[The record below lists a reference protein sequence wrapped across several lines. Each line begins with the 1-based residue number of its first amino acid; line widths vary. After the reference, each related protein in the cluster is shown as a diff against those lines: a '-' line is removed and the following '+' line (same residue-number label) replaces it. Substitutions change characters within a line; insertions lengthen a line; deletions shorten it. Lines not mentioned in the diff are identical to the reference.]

1 MTPPSTAPSI
11 PGATRPGLPPV
22 PRPSAGTPTQKTRTP
37 TPADPPGH
45 PAATTAGLREARG
58 ARRSL
63 PGAPLPR
70 PLDAYAGEDQ
80 HPGYGTLTI
89 TLGGGSL
96 QPRLGTMN
104 LSLAH
109 RHYETFDLEWHE
121 LGDQSHLF
129 PLMFLADPDGDITA
143 RTSSSAG
150 PTSCTLRPVRR
161 RRLEGRCRRVIH

>member
-1 MTPPSTAPSI
+1 
-11 PGATRPGLPPV
+11 
-22 PRPSAGTPTQKTRTP
+22 
-37 TPADPPGH
+37 
-45 PAATTAGLREARG
+45 
-58 ARRSL
+58 
-63 PGAPLPR
+63 
-70 PLDAYAGEDQ
+70 
-80 HPGYGTLTI
+80 
-89 TLGGGSL
+89 
-96 QPRLGTMN
+96 MN

-161 RRLEGRCRRVIH
+161 RRLEGGCRRVLDGLLRLLRTAGPSAAQNLAVSMGDDLVRELGGDIVRQIH